1 MASVYSSF
9 VGLTKMLLAK
19 KQFLL
24 RRWGGG
30 EEGKK
35 FNLKEIPTKSEMVPL
50 VQEVRVFQWVR

>member
-24 RRWGGG
+24 RRRGGR

-35 FNLKEIPTKSEMVPL
+35 VNLKEIATKSEMVPL
-50 VQEVRVFQWVR
+50 MQEVRVFKWVR

>member
-24 RRWGGG
+24 RRRGGR

-35 FNLKEIPTKSEMVPL
+35 VNLKEIPTKSEMAPL